1 MIFWQRE
8 LTKRPWLVLAKHFCK
23 SKANIGIFLWIL
35 FTPILTP
42 IEVGLG
48 WVCYLEVNIWYLA
61 TSSKWSLAIYNSQV
75 YSPHL
80 ILRSLSCLKL
90 KQKLDRNPYSI
101 GRNTNC
107 TQRESWPGQE
117 EALKIE
123 RSWKQ
128 EEWSTSC
135 FQEVLSS
142 SGSPPSPWWWLVTH
156 LPFTYLES

>member
-1 MIFWQRE
+1 M
-8 LTKRPWLVLAKHFCK
+8 
-23 SKANIGIFLWIL
+23 
-35 FTPILTP
+35 
-42 IEVGLG
+42 
-48 WVCYLEVNIWYLA
+48 NIWYLA

-123 RSWKQ
+123 RRGMEYELFPGGFVQFRITTQSLMVTCYPFAFYLPWKLNNQ
-128 EEWSTSC
+128 KICAFYRWC
-135 FQEVLSS
+135 FSS
-142 SGSPPSPWWWLVTH
+142 SSPWLGSSWAPSLLPSGLSWTSRPSRLAAWWACQL
-156 LPFTYLES
+156 FASFI